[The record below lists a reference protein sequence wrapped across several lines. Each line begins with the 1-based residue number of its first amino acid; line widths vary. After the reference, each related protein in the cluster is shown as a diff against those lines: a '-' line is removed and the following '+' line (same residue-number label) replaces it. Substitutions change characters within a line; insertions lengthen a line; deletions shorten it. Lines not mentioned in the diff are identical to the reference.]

1 MRFFQV
7 GAAYGSIQ
15 WGMDPPESQF
25 SWSASNGPKL
35 VGRESFFFKKNVSLL
50 KGVQYLLKHGS
61 LTMYVVAQ
69 HGGETDHEF

>member
-1 MRFFQV
+1 MAASSGVWIRPNPNFHGPQV
-7 GAAYGSIQ
+7 
-15 WGMDPPESQF
+15 MDQN
-25 SWSASNGPKL
+25 WL
-35 VGRESFFFKKNVSLL
+35 VGNPFFLKKNVSLL